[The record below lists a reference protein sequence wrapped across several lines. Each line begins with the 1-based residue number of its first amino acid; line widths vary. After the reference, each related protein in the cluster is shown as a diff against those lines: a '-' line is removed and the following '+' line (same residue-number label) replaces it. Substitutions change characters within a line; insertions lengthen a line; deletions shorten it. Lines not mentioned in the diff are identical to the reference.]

1 VDLSVIAAIL
11 FEDVLQ
17 VHQLGLQAL
26 FITESSG
33 PMHQSIKYRLFI
45 GRVMMGLGV

>member
-1 VDLSVIAAIL
+1 MRMAVEGSVDLPIVVAIL

-17 VHQLGLQAL
+17 EQQLSLLAV

-33 PMHQSIKYRLFI
+33 S
-45 GRVMMGLGV
+45 V